1 MIIKDKRVLK
11 GICKEILK
19 NTGYEILINKDFNYI
34 KDVFKDNIQNYD
46 NISLIIDI
54 KKVMY
59 KNKKVEIKY
68 FSGCFNP
75 YICLV

>member
-34 KDVFKDNIQNYD
+34 QDVFKDNIQNYD

>member
-1 MIIKDKRVLK
+1 MIIRDKRVLK

-19 NTGYEILINKDFNYI
+19 NTSYEILINKDFNYI
-34 KDVFKDNIQNYD
+34 QDVFKDNVQNFD

-54 KKVMY
+54 KQVMY
-59 KNKKVEIKY
+59 KNKKVKIEY

-75 YICLV
+75 FICLK